1 MTIKLKNRP
10 TTFLG
15 ASFVRYLSLCLL
27 FTVWGCSVYGGDEEQ
42 VLEGSSD
49 PESDPQLIFWSSLE
63 ELCGQAFEGQVT
75 ESVPPDPAFENVP
88 VIMHVR
94 SCDLA
99 EIRIPFHV
107 GDDRSRTWVVTP
119 TSVGLR
125 LKHDHRHV
133 DGTEDEISQYG
144 GDTRGKGDPSVQ
156 EFLADDLTARLVPE
170 AAQNV
175 WSLEVR
181 PGEVF
186 VYQLRRGGEDRRFRV
201 EFDLSEPVEVPL
213 APWGS

>member
-1 MTIKLKNRP
+1 M
-10 TTFLG
+10 
-15 ASFVRYLSLCLL
+15 
-27 FTVWGCSVYGGDEEQ
+27 GDEEQ
-42 VLEGSSD
+42 VLEGPPD
-49 PESDPQLIFWSSLE
+49 PDSDPQLTFWSSLE
-63 ELCGQAFEGQVT
+63 ELCGHAFEGQVT

-125 LKHDHRHV
+125 LKHDHRHA

-144 GDTRGKGDPSVQ
+144 GDTRGQGDPSVQ
-156 EFLADDLTARLVPE
+156 EFLADELTARLVPE
-170 AAQNV
+170 AALNV

-181 PGEVF
+181 PGEIF
-186 VYQLRRGGEDRRFRV
+186 VYQLRREGEDRRFRV

>member
-1 MTIKLKNRP
+1 MTSKIKNRP
-10 TTFLG
+10 ATFLS
-15 ASFVRYLSLCLL
+15 ASFVRYLLIVLL
-27 FTVWGCSVYGGDEEQ
+27 FTVWGCSGYRGDEEQ
-42 VLEGSSD
+42 VVEGPPD
-49 PESDPQLIFWSSLE
+49 PDSDPQLTFWSSLE
-63 ELCGQAFEGQVT
+63 ELCGHAFEGQVT

-125 LKHDHRHV
+125 LKHDHRHA

-144 GDTRGKGDPSVQ
+144 GDTRGQGDPSVQ
-156 EFLADDLTARLVPE
+156 EFLSDELTARLEPG
-170 AAQNV
+170 AALNV

-186 VYQLRRGGEDRRFRV
+186 VYQLRREGEDRRFRV

>member
-1 MTIKLKNRP
+1 MTSKIKNRP
-10 TTFLG
+10 ATFLS
-15 ASFVRYLSLCLL
+15 ASFVRYLLLVLL
-27 FTVWGCSVYGGDEEQ
+27 FTVWGCSGYRGDEEQ
-42 VLEGSSD
+42 VVEGPPD
-49 PESDPQLIFWSSLE
+49 PDSDPQLTFWSSLE
-63 ELCGQAFEGQVT
+63 ELCGHAFEGQVT

-125 LKHDHRHV
+125 LKHDHRHA

-144 GDTRGKGDPSVQ
+144 GDTRGQGDPSVQ
-156 EFLADDLTARLVPE
+156 EFLADELTARLVPE
-170 AAQNV
+170 AALNV

-181 PGEVF
+181 PGEIF
-186 VYQLRRGGEDRRFRV
+186 VYQLRREGEDRRFRV
-201 EFDLSEPVEVPL
+201 EFDLNEPVEVPL

>member
-1 MTIKLKNRP
+1 MTSKIKNRP
-10 TTFLG
+10 ATFLS
-15 ASFVRYLSLCLL
+15 ASFSRYLLLVLL
-27 FTVWGCSVYGGDEEQ
+27 FTVWGCSGYRGDEEQ
-42 VLEGSSD
+42 IVEGPHD
-49 PESDPQLIFWSSLE
+49 PDSDPQLTFWSSLE
-63 ELCGQAFEGQVT
+63 ELCGHAFEGRVT

-125 LKHDHRHV
+125 LKHDHRHA

-144 GDTRGKGDPSVQ
+144 GDTRGQGDPSVQ
-156 EFLADDLTARLVPE
+156 EFLSDELTARLVPE
-170 AAQNV
+170 AALNV

-186 VYQLRRGGEDRRFRV
+186 VYQLRREGEDRRFRV

>member
-1 MTIKLKNRP
+1 MTSKIKNRP
-10 TTFLG
+10 ATFLS
-15 ASFVRYLSLCLL
+15 ASFVRYLLLVLL
-27 FTVWGCSVYGGDEEQ
+27 FTVWGCSGYRGDEEQ
-42 VLEGSSD
+42 VVEGPPD
-49 PESDPQLIFWSSLE
+49 PDSDPQLTFWSSLE
-63 ELCGQAFEGQVT
+63 ELCGHAFEGQVT

-125 LKHDHRHV
+125 LKHDHRHA

-144 GDTRGKGDPSVQ
+144 GDTRGQGDPSVQ
-156 EFLADDLTARLVPE
+156 EFLADELTARLVPE
-170 AAQNV
+170 AALNV

-181 PGEVF
+181 PGEFF
-186 VYQLRRGGEDRRFRV
+186 VYQLRREGEDRRFRV

>member
-1 MTIKLKNRP
+1 MTSKIKNRP
-10 TTFLG
+10 ATFLS
-15 ASFVRYLSLCLL
+15 ASFVRYLLIVLL
-27 FTVWGCSVYGGDEEQ
+27 FTVWGCSGYRGDEEQ
-42 VLEGSSD
+42 VVEGPPD
-49 PESDPQLIFWSSLE
+49 PDSDPQLTFWSSLE
-63 ELCGQAFEGQVT
+63 ELCGHAFEGQVT

-125 LKHDHRHV
+125 LKHAHRHA

-144 GDTRGKGDPSVQ
+144 GDTRGQGDPSVQ
-156 EFLADDLTARLVPE
+156 EFLADELTARLVPE
-170 AAQNV
+170 AALNV

-181 PGEVF
+181 PGEIF
-186 VYQLRRGGEDRRFRV
+186 VYQLRREGEDRRFRV

>member
-1 MTIKLKNRP
+1 MTSKIKNRP
-10 TTFLG
+10 ATFLS
-15 ASFVRYLSLCLL
+15 ASFVRYLLLVLL
-27 FTVWGCSVYGGDEEQ
+27 FTGWGCSGYRGDEEQ
-42 VLEGSSD
+42 VVEGPPD
-49 PESDPQLIFWSSLE
+49 PDSDPQLTFWSSLE
-63 ELCGQAFEGQVT
+63 ELCGHAFEGQVT

-125 LKHDHRHV
+125 LKHDHRHA

-144 GDTRGKGDPSVQ
+144 GDTRGQGDPSVQ
-156 EFLADDLTARLVPE
+156 EFLADELTARLVPE
-170 AAQNV
+170 AALNV

-181 PGEVF
+181 PGEIF
-186 VYQLRRGGEDRRFRV
+186 VYQLRREGEDRRFRV